1 MNDITS
7 HRFGEPIPTR
17 VSHHYGWLL
26 GIRGLAAVLFGLA
39 AILWP
44 GLTLFVL
51 VIFFGAYALV
61 DGVTAVIVSFQGR
74 RYFQQWWVL
83 LVGGLCG
90 VAIGVMTF
98 LWPAITALVL
108 LYLIASWAMV
118 IGIFEIAAAF
128 SGWLP
133 GAYKWSLALAGI
145 LSVLFGLFL
154 ALRPGVGL
162 LSLVWLIGIYA
173 VVCGVLLLVH
183 AFQSRAPAGH
193 LLGEPLE

>member
-1 MNDITS
+1 MHIVTD
-7 HRFGEPIPTR
+7 RR
-17 VSHHYGWLL
+17 VSHHYWWLL

-44 GLTLFVL
+44 GVTLFVL

-61 DGVTAVIVSFQGR
+61 DGVMAVMVSFQER
-74 RYFQQWWVL
+74 KYFRKWWVL
-83 LVGGLCG
+83 LVGGLIG

-118 IGIFEIAAAF
+118 TGFFELAVAF

-133 GAYKWSLALAGI
+133 AAFRWTLALAGV
-145 LSVLFGLFL
+145 LSLLFGLFL
-154 ALRPGVGL
+154 AFRPGAGL
-162 LSLVWLIGIYA
+162 LSLIWLIGIYA
-173 VVCGVLLLVH
+173 LVCGVLLLIH
-183 AFQSRAPAGH
+183 AFQSRATSWRAAGVT
-193 LLGEPLE
+193 